1 MSAIIW
7 QKDLTDRPPADFE
20 SQLCAKLANR
30 VEAGYLFG
38 SYGTPE
44 FHPGSDID
52 LILVTQTDL
61 PFVERP
67 RLFNDLYQL
76 YGRLDLLVYLPGE
89 LDALLQETTGFWASV
104 KASLRELPIG
114 EDRPRRL

>member
-7 QKDLTDRPPADFE
+7 QKDLADRPPANFE
-20 SQLCAKLANR
+20 SQLCTMLANR
-30 VEAGYLFG
+30 VEAAYLFG
-38 SYGTPE
+38 SYGTPV
-44 FHPGSDID
+44 FRPGSDID

-67 RLFNDLYQL
+67 QLFNDLYQL
-76 YGRLDLLVYLPGE
+76 YARLDLLVYLPGE

-104 KASLRELPIG
+104 QATLRKIPVVSAKAL
-114 EDRPRRL
+114 

>member
-7 QKDLTDRPPADFE
+7 QKDLADRPPANFE
-20 SQLCAKLANR
+20 SKLCAMLANR

-44 FHPGSDID
+44 FRPGSDID

-67 RLFNDLYQL
+67 QLFNDLYQL
-76 YGRLDLLVYLPGE
+76 YARLDLLVYLPEE
-89 LDALLQETTGFWASV
+89 LEALLQETSGFWASV
-104 KASLRELPIG
+104 KTTLRELPITAA
-114 EDRPRRL
+114 